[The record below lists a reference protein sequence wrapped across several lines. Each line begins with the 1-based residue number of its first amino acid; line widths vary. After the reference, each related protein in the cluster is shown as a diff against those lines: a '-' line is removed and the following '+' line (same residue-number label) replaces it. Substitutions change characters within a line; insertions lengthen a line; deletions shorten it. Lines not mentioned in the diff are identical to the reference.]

1 MFTGGSHP
9 RRYYF
14 TANVWRQNV
23 WQNLLTSTIFESPR
37 QGHGLMNSYVPVSLF
52 VLSLVTTFSENW
64 NINYFWYCKSGVL
77 KRSKVVVPD
86 FMGKL
91 VFFPYLVKRTWKL
104 NILYFFLKYYHLVIL
119 LIVQNVSSNN
129 SWLSIAKPMSGKI
142 LTVKLWSKNLSI
154 NQDAVLFKLQHCT
167 YLLRHEVEFYH
178 VVRQL
183 MPKQLFWKPS
193 LNITYPYKLKMYLV
207 ISIEYSQAH
216 AWMLKV
222 IQEDETA
229 AFVRVFR

>member
-1 MFTGGSHP
+1 MFRLQNTKGCSDYKILKENVNSCWLQKQCGV
-9 RRYYF
+9 YF
-14 TANVWRQNV
+14 LLCSNCCFFK
-23 WQNLLTSTIFESPR
+23 NLICARFYEKIS
-37 QGHGLMNSYVPVSLF
+37 
-52 VLSLVTTFSENW
+52 
-64 NINYFWYCKSGVL
+64 
-77 KRSKVVVPD
+77 
-86 FMGKL
+86 
-91 VFFPYLVKRTWKL
+91 FFPYLVKRTWKL

-129 SWLSIAKPMSGKI
+129 SWLLIAKPMSGKI

-154 NQDAVLFKLQHCT
+154 NQDAVLFELQHRT

-193 LNITYPYKLKMYLV
+193 SNVTYPYKLKMYFV

-229 AFVRVFR
+229 TFVRVFR

>member
-1 MFTGGSHP
+1 M
-9 RRYYF
+9 R
-14 TANVWRQNV
+14 
-23 WQNLLTSTIFESPR
+23 
-37 QGHGLMNSYVPVSLF
+37 
-52 VLSLVTTFSENW
+52 
-64 NINYFWYCKSGVL
+64 
-77 KRSKVVVPD
+77 
-86 FMGKL
+86 KL
-91 VFFPYLVKRTWKL
+91 VFFHIWLKGLENR
-104 NILYFFLKYYHLVIL
+104 ISFFFFLKYYHLVIL

-129 SWLSIAKPMSGKI
+129 SWLLIAKPMSGKI

-154 NQDAVLFKLQHCT
+154 NQDAVLFELQHRT
-167 YLLRHEVEFYH
+167 YLLRHEVEFCH

-193 LNITYPYKLKMYLV
+193 SNITYPYKLKMYFV

-229 AFVRVFR
+229 TFVRVFR